1 MDTLYSAVGDIFST
15 LPEGYLPKWLLF
27 TSALGI
33 FNSMQNFATDKL
45 TKRLYANKPSEVT
58 PLSAR
63 FFATWTWSVSM
74 VRIYAAFHLQH
85 KFMYELGIWT
95 YVIAL
100 THYLGELV
108 VFGGCKINGPFM
120 SPLCVAV
127 SSLVWMW
134 QQYGYYVKYDL

>member
-1 MDTLYSAVGDIFST
+1 MELITNTVTDILSS

-33 FNSMQNFATDKL
+33 FNSIQNFCTDKL
-45 TKRLYANKPSEVT
+45 TKRVYANKPVEVT

-85 KFMYELGIWT
+85 KL
-95 YVIAL
+95 
-100 THYLGELV
+100 
-108 VFGGCKINGPFM
+108 
-120 SPLCVAV
+120 
-127 SSLVWMW
+127 
-134 QQYGYYVKYDL
+134 

>member
-1 MDTLYSAVGDIFST
+1 MEFIVNQFTDIFST

-33 FNSMQNFATDKL
+33 FNTIQNFCTDSL
-45 TKRLYANKPSEVT
+45 TKRVYAGKPEQVT

-63 FFATWTWSVSM
+63 LFATWTWSVSM
-74 VRIYAAFHLQH
+74 IRIYAAFHLQH
-85 KFMYELGIWT
+85 RFMYDLGIWT

-100 THYLGELV
+100 THYTGELF
-108 VFGGCKINGPFM
+108 VFRGCKFNGPFL

-127 SSLVWMW
+127 TSLIWLTQVKD
-134 QQYGYYVKYDL
+134 QYVKYD